1 MINLGLLGG
10 VVSTV
15 LFLVFSFWFITLR
28 RVVNTNEVHIVQSSK
43 QTVSYGKGE
52 TAGNTYYEFPS
63 WLPIIGIQVIKLPV
77 SVFSQR
83 LENYEAYDKGRLPF
97 VLDMEAFFRIDNSN
111 QAAQRVANFT
121 ELKSQLSSILQG
133 AARSI
138 LASKDIEEIMQ
149 GRAEF
154 GEAFTKEVNEQLKA
168 WGVTTVKNIELMDI
182 RDSKGS
188 QVISNIMEKKKSMI
202 EMESRV
208 EVAENNK
215 KAEQAEIDAVREVE
229 LNKQKAQ
236 EQVGIRTAEKE
247 RAVGIALEQSKQ
259 EVKTQQKVTA
269 EKAMEVARVEQ
280 VKTAEIN
287 KDVNVVKAEERKQT
301 DVITAEGEKQKTVII
316 AEGKLE
322 AERRSAEAITLNG
335 AANAEAKKLL
345 ELAPVQ
351 AQIVLAQEIGENQ
364 GYQTYLVTLRE
375 VEAKERIGIE
385 QAKALTG
392 ADIKVIANGGD
403 VATGI
408 NSIGDIFSSKGG
420 TGLTSALTALAAS
433 PEGKALMDKFLS
445 PSK

>member
-1 MINLGLLGG
+1 METIGLLIGG
-10 VVSTV
+10 ASIFFTVVV
-15 LFLVFSFWFITLR
+15 ALWLITLR

-43 QTVSYGKGE
+43 QTISYGKGE
-52 TAGNTYYEFPS
+52 IAGNTYYEFPS
-63 WLPIIGIQVIKLPV
+63 WLPFWGIQVIKLPV

-83 LENYEAYDKGRLPF
+83 LENYEAYDQGRLPF

-111 QAAQRVANFT
+111 QAAQRVANFS

-138 LASKDIEEIMQ
+138 LASKGIEEIMQ

-188 QVISNIMEKKKSMI
+188 KVIGNIMEKKKSQI

-247 RAVGIALEQSKQ
+247 RAVGIALELSQQ
-259 EVKTQQKVTA
+259 EVKVQQKITT
-269 EKAMEVARVEQ
+269 ERQMEVTRVQ
-280 VKTAEIN
+280 DVKSAEIE
-287 KDVNVVKAEERKQT
+287 KDVNIVKAEERKLT
-301 DVITAEGEKQKTVII
+301 DVINAEGEKQKTVLI

-351 AQIVLAQEIGENQ
+351 AQIVLAKEIGENQ
-364 GYQTYLVTLRE
+364 GYQNYLVTLRQ
-375 VEAKERIGIE
+375 VEASEKIGME
-385 QAKALTG
+385 QAKALQD
-392 ADIKVIANGGD
+392 ADIKVIANGGNIE
-403 VATGI
+403 TGI
-408 NSIGDIFSSKGG
+408 NSIGDILGSKGG
-420 TGLTSALTALAAS
+420 TAITGALTALAAT
-433 PEGKALMDKFLS
+433 PEGQGLINKFLGGD
-445 PSK
+445 K

>member
-1 MINLGLLGG
+1 MEYLGLIGAG
-10 VVSTV
+10 AVVLAFV
-15 LFLVFSFWFITLR
+15 IIGLWLVNLR

-43 QTVSYGKGE
+43 ETVSYGKGE

-63 WLPIIGIQVIKLPV
+63 WLPVWGIQVIKLPV

-83 LENYEAYDKGRLPF
+83 LENYEAYDQGRLPF

-111 QAAQRVANFT
+111 QAAQRVANFG

-138 LASKDIEEIMQ
+138 LASKGIEEIMQ

-188 QVISNIMEKKKSMI
+188 KVIGNIMEKKKSQI

-247 RAVGIALEQSKQ
+247 RAVGIALELSQQ
-259 EVKTQQKVTA
+259 EVKVQQKITT
-269 EKAMEVARVEQ
+269 ERQMEVTRVQ
-280 VKTAEIN
+280 DVKSAEIA
-287 KDVNVVKAEERKQT
+287 KDVNIVKAEERKLT
-301 DVITAEGEKQKTVII
+301 DVINAEGEKQKTVLI

-322 AERRSAEAITLNG
+322 AERRSAEAIALNG

-351 AQIVLAQEIGENQ
+351 AQIVLAQEIGENV
-364 GYQTYLVTLRE
+364 GYQQYLVTVRE
-375 VEAKERIGIE
+375 VEAKEKIGIE
-385 QAKALTG
+385 QAKALQG
-392 ADIKVIANGGD
+392 AEIKVIANGGD

-420 TGLTSALTALAAS
+420 TGLASSLTALAAT
-433 PEGKALMDKFLS
+433 PEGQGLINRFLA
-445 PSK
+445 PKE

>member
-1 MINLGLLGG
+1 MEALGLIGG
-10 VVSTV
+10 VVLAVVIALTA
-15 LFLVFSFWFITLR
+15 FWVITLR

-52 TAGNTYYEFPS
+52 AAGNTYYEFPA
-63 WLPIIGIQVIKLPV
+63 WLPVIGIQVIKLPV

-111 QAAQRVANFT
+111 QAAQRVANFG
-121 ELKSQLSSILQG
+121 ELKSQLGSILQG

-188 QVISNIMEKKKSMI
+188 KVIGNIMEKKKSLI
-202 EMESRV
+202 ERESRV

-215 KAEQAEIDAVREVE
+215 IAEQAEIDAVREVE

-259 EVKTQQKVTA
+259 EVKAQEKVTA
-269 EKAMEVARVEQ
+269 ERQMEVTRVQ
-280 VKTAEIN
+280 DVKSAEIA

-301 DVITAEGEKQKTVII
+301 DVISAEGEKQKTVII

-351 AQIVLAQEIGENQ
+351 AQITLAKEIGENA
-364 GYQTYLVTLRE
+364 GYQSYLVTLRQ
-375 VEAKERIGIE
+375 VEASEKIGIE
-385 QAKALTG
+385 QAKALVD

-420 TGLTSALTALAAS
+420 TGLASSLTALAAT
-433 PEGKALMDKFLS
+433 PEGQGLINRFLA
-445 PSK
+445 PKE